1 VPRNISSAML
11 ASLTSNAIIPAL
23 LAKLVFRSGTEYVWN
38 GNGNLVYGGNTYR
51 GVGSLGK
58 IGRITEGSD
67 VHAYGTTISLSGIDP
82 ALLAESLT
90 DIQLGAPAVLYFA
103 LLDASG
109 NILGTPYPVF
119 SGVVDKPVIS
129 PGLKEITISLS
140 LETKLA
146 NLARATNRR
155 YTSADQGQ
163 YYPNDF
169 SFNWVEVLN
178 EQGLRWTP

>member
-1 VPRNISSAML
+1 
-11 ASLTSNAIIPAL
+11 
-23 LAKLVFRSGTEYVWN
+23 
-38 GNGNLVYGGNTYR
+38 
-51 GVGSLGK
+51 
-58 IGRITEGSD
+58 
-67 VHAYGTTISLSGIDP
+67 
-82 ALLAESLT
+82 
-90 DIQLGAPAVLYFA
+90 
-103 LLDASG
+103 
-109 NILGTPYPVF
+109 VF